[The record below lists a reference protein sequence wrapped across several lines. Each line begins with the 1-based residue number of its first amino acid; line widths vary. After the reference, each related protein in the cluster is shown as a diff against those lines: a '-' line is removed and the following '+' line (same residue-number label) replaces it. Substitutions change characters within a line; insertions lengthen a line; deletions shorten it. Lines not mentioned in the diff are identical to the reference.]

1 MTTHKDP
8 EGRPTVFDK
17 LPPGLPRVVSVG
29 RLDLG
34 SEGCCCSPMTASWR
48 GAWNLPSNG
57 WIRRYRVRV
66 FGHSREETLRRLSEG
81 VTIEGVRYAGI
92 EAATDSRKGDNA
104 WLTVALQEGKNR
116 EIRRVMGYLGL
127 EVSRLLRVAYGP
139 FQLGQ
144 LPKGA
149 VEEVN
154 PKVLRD
160 QLGLAAPKRPSYK

>member
-1 MTTHKDP
+1 
-8 EGRPTVFDK
+8 
-17 LPPGLPRVVSVG
+17 
-29 RLDLG
+29 
-34 SEGCCCSPMTASWR
+34 
-48 GAWNLPSNG
+48 
-57 WIRRYRVRV
+57 
-66 FGHSREETLRRLSEG
+66 LRRG
-81 VTIEGVRYAGI
+81 VTVDDMEYQPMEVEIDRQQG
-92 EAATDSRKGDNA
+92 SNC
-104 WLTVALQEGKNR
+104 WLTVTLREGKNR